1 MTNWMV
7 FNDRRKL
14 LHAISLAF
22 AISPCI
28 LFWAYARTV
37 LESSMAL
44 HMGVEF
50 PWLFSAGVALAFYSS
65 RFGFKSKSLD
75 PFGLLGCL
83 IALLTT
89 AFWMLPVALDLAL
102 IYPGW
107 AAFKYGSWYFA
118 GLLFLPAWQRA
129 HPALKIFFVGNQVW
143 MLFTVG
149 LIFQDLDSQLCVS
162 YGVPSQQVA
171 GQMLVFLGSVLAC
184 VYLVGNI
191 GSFLMRERD
200 LKSVSIL

>member
-28 LFWAYARTV
+28 LFWASARTA

-75 PFGLLGCL
+75 PVGLLGCL

-200 LKSVSIL
+200 LKSISIL